1 MNVVSSILAKML
13 DTHWKNAYRLIQKKS
28 CVKRIAI
35 SKNVLLCYI
44 QDNIT
49 YTNYSLVL
57 IDNEDNGASFGTKYS
72 TKYSRVSAL
81 TFLHAF

>member
-1 MNVVSSILAKML
+1 MYYYATYKTI
-13 DTHWKNAYRLIQKKS
+13 
-28 CVKRIAI
+28 
-35 SKNVLLCYI
+35 
-44 QDNIT
+44 IT